1 LEPPEIHFLGTTGKV
16 QRPRARLASPTFFH
30 IAFLG
35 RIAAA
40 LDHPVRGDLDVM
52 QYEFYRHDNLLYAIK
67 IEFWEGW
74 GLPALPVR

>member
-1 LEPPEIHFLGTTGKV
+1 VSPEIHFLRTTGKV
-16 QRPRARLASPTFFH
+16 QGLRARLASPTFFH

-40 LDHPVRGDLDVM
+40 SDRPVRGDLGVM
-52 QYEFYRHDNLLYAIK
+52 QYEFCRHDNLLSAIK